1 MGTNTFE
8 AIVVPNFKVIVKVA
22 HVFRRTRVVG
32 WDGFAKIVDN
42 SDINSVLLWNRL
54 SVLFQ
59 AALKK

>member
-32 WDGFAKIVDN
+32 
-42 SDINSVLLWNRL
+42 
-54 SVLFQ
+54 
-59 AALKK
+59 